1 MKRASSSLGGSRLE
15 IGVVVGV
22 GWVRDG
28 DGFLGCVRMG
38 VSERC
43 RRRGGLLYWELAL
56 GAQRELRRSPILG
69 TLEFM
74 KKKIQFL
81 GVDESGGDIVH
92 GPLE

>member
-1 MKRASSSLGGSRLE
+1 MNRASSSLGGSWLE

-28 DGFLGCVRMG
+28 DGSLGCVRMG

-69 TLEFM
+69 TLGFVKE
-74 KKKIQFL
+74 IQFV
-81 GVDESGGDIVH
+81 GVDGSGGDIVH
-92 GPLE
+92 GPLA